1 MCGIAGHIGA
11 APPTPDRIDAALEAL
26 RRRGPDA
33 SGTHQAREGANAVT
47 LLHTRLAIID
57 LDRRSNQP
65 FRRDG
70 LSLVFN
76 GEIYNHVEVR
86 RLLERRGISFT
97 TRSDTEVLLEA
108 YRVWGEDCVDYLEG
122 MWAFAIHD
130 ADRHRVFISRDPFG
144 EKPLLWRAGGNG
156 VWFASEIAALSAL
169 TGRRPAVNTDTVRR
183 YLVNGYKALYKS
195 EALFHEDVRE
205 LPPGCNLVIGGN
217 GDVTIRRYWRPEYR
231 PDSSMS
237 FGEAVDGI
245 WHHLSESMRLRLRAD
260 VPIAFCLSGGVD
272 SAALA
277 SFAAKQHGAHVT
289 AFSIIDPD
297 PRYDESDNIHATVKD
312 LGCVHHEIHLQ
323 QSSDLDRFA
332 ALIRYHGKPVATASY
347 YVHAML
353 SEAMRERGFKVAVSG
368 TGADEL
374 VSGYYDHFNLH
385 LHAMKGHPDRA
396 QRIDDWRTHLG
407 PIVRNPHLRD
417 PLLYDRDPAFR
428 GHIYL
433 NADVFSDY
441 LTEPFAEP
449 FTEEPLSD
457 DLMRNRMLNEL
468 CHEAVPIIL
477 REDDLNSMKNSIEN
491 RSPYLDRALCDFAYS
506 IPPEH
511 LIRDG
516 YAKAPLRAAAKG
528 ILNDK
533 VRLDRHKKGFNAAFR
548 SLFDLDNPKTRE
560 RILDDGPIFD
570 LVRREKIEQAMSMPE
585 LPNSFS
591 KFLFSFVS
599 AKLFMEQSA

>member
-1 MCGIAGHIGA
+1 MCGIAGHFGA
-11 APPTPDRIDAALEAL
+11 APPTPDRIEAALDAL

-33 SGTHQAREGANAVT
+33 RGAHQAREGANTLT

-57 LDRRSNQP
+57 LDRRADQP

-70 LSLVFN
+70 LTLVFN

-86 RLLERRGISFT
+86 RTLEARGVRFG

-108 YRVWGEDCVDYLEG
+108 YRYWGEGCVDRLEG

-130 ADRHRVFISRDPFG
+130 ANRHRLFVSRDPFG
-144 EKPLLWRAGGNG
+144 EKPLLWRHNANG
-156 VWFASEIAALSAL
+156 FWFASETGALSAL
-169 TGRRPAVNTDTVRR
+169 TGHRPEVNRETVRR

-195 EALFHEDVRE
+195 PDQFHLDVRE
-205 LPPGCNLVIGGN
+205 LPPGHNLTVGGN
-217 GDVTIRRYWRPEYR
+217 GDLTVRRYWRPAYR
-231 PDSSMS
+231 PASMG
-237 FGEAVDGI
+237 FAEAVDGVR
-245 WHHLSESMRLRLRAD
+245 HHLSESMRLRLRAD

-277 SFAAKQHGAHVT
+277 SFAAREHGADVT

-297 PRYDESDNIHATVKD
+297 PRYDESRNIRATVAD
-312 LGCVHHEIHLQ
+312 LDCAHREIRLER
-323 QSSDLDRFA
+323 SSDLDRFA
-332 ALIRYHGKPVATASY
+332 DLVAYHGKPVATASY
-347 YVHAML
+347 YVHSML
-353 SEAMRERGFKVAVSG
+353 SEAMRAEGFKVAVSG

-385 LHAMKGHPDRA
+385 LHAMTGHPEREA
-396 QRIDDWRTHLG
+396 RLADWREHLQ
-407 PIVRNPHLRD
+407 PIVRNPHLRN
-417 PLLYDRDPAFR
+417 PLLYDEDPEFR

-433 NADVFSDY
+433 NAEVFSDY

-449 FTEEPLSD
+449 FTEEDLSD

-468 CHEAVPIIL
+468 CHEAVPVIL
-477 REDDLNSMKNSIEN
+477 REDDLNSMRSSIEN
-491 RSPYLDRALCDFAYS
+491 RSPYLDRALCDFAYT

-516 YAKAPLRAAAKG
+516 YAKAPLRWAAEG
-528 ILNDK
+528 ILNDT

-560 RILDDGPIFD
+560 RILDDGPVFD
-570 LVRREKIEQAMSMPE
+570 IVKRDRIEEAMSMRD

-599 AKLFMEQSA
+599 AKLFMEQWA

>member
-1 MCGIAGHIGA
+1 MCGIAGHIGPVVPGPGRIA
-11 APPTPDRIDAALEAL
+11 ATLTCL
-26 RRRGPDA
+26 KQRGPDA
-33 SGTHQAREGANAVT
+33 NGQFQTGAGAENIT

-57 LDRRSNQP
+57 LDGRADQP

-70 LSLVFN
+70 LTLVFN

-86 RLLERRGISFT
+86 ARLERLGVNFT

-108 YRVWGEDCVDYLEG
+108 YRQWGETCVDHLEG

-130 ADRHRVFISRDPFG
+130 AARHRLFISRDPFG
-144 EKPLLWRAGGNG
+144 EKPLLWRQNRDG
-156 VWFASEIAALSAL
+156 VWFASEVRALGALSGQPL
-169 TGRRPAVNTDTVRR
+169 QVNQRTVRR
-183 YLVNGYKALYKS
+183 YLVNGYKSLFKS
-195 EALFHEDVRE
+195 PDLFHQDIHE
-205 LPPGCNLVIGGN
+205 LPPGCNLTVGGN
-217 GDVTIRRYWRPEYR
+217 GDVTINRYWQPAYR
-231 PDSSMS
+231 PDTTMS
-237 FGEAVDGI
+237 FDDAVEGI
-245 WHHLSESMRLRLRAD
+245 RHHLTDSVRMRLRAD

-277 SFAAKQHGAHVT
+277 SFAAKKCGAEISS
-289 AFSIIDPD
+289 FSIIDPD
-297 PRYDESDNIHATVKD
+297 PRYNESENIEATVAD
-312 LGCVHHEIHLQ
+312 LQCDHHAIHLKQ
-323 QSSDLDRFA
+323 ASDLDRLDG
-332 ALIRYHGKPVATASY
+332 LIRYHGLPVATSSY

-353 SEAMRERGFKVAVSG
+353 SEAMQERGFKVAVSG

-385 LHAMKGHPDRA
+385 LHAMKGHRNRDDRIA
-396 QRIDDWRTHLG
+396 EWREHLS
-407 PIVRNPHLRD
+407 PIVRNPHLRN
-417 PLLYDRDPAFR
+417 PLLYDDDPDFR

-441 LTEPFAEP
+441 LNDPFEEP
-449 FTEEPLSD
+449 FTEAALSD

-468 CHEAVPIIL
+468 CHEAVPVIV
-477 REDDLNSMKNSIEN
+477 REDDLNSMKSSIEN
-491 RSPYLDRALCDFAYS
+491 RSPYLDRALCDFAYT

-511 LIRDG
+511 LIRGG
-516 YAKAPLRAAAKG
+516 YAKAPLRAASEG
-528 ILNDK
+528 ILNDQ

-570 LVRREKIEQAMSMPE
+570 LVKRNSIEEAMRMDDM
-585 LPNSFS
+585 PNSFS

-599 AKLFMEQSA
+599 AKLFMEHWA

>member
-1 MCGIAGHIGA
+1 MCGIAGHIGPN
-11 APPTPDRIDAALEAL
+11 APCPDRINATLDSL
-26 RRRGPDA
+26 RQRGPDS
-33 SGTHQAREGANAVT
+33 SGQFQTGSGAEKIT

-57 LDRRSNQP
+57 LDRRADQP

-70 LSLVFN
+70 LTLVFN

-86 RLLERRGISFT
+86 HQLEQRGVHFT

-108 YRVWGEDCVDYLEG
+108 YRYWGDTCVNHLEG

-130 ADRHRVFISRDPFG
+130 ATRHSLFISRDPFG
-144 EKPLLWRAGGNG
+144 EKPLLWQQNGDG
-156 VWFASEIAALSAL
+156 VWFGSEVRALAALS
-169 TGRRPAVNTDTVRR
+169 GRPLHVNSQTVRR
-183 YLVNGYKALYKS
+183 FLVNGYKSLYKS
-195 EALFHEDVRE
+195 SHLFHQDMRE
-205 LPPGCNLVIGGN
+205 LPPGCNLTIGGN
-217 GDVTIRRYWRPEYR
+217 GNVSITRYWQPAYR
-231 PDSSMS
+231 PDNQMT
-237 FGEAVDGI
+237 FDDAAEGI
-245 WHHLSESMRLRLRAD
+245 RHHLTQSVRMRLRAD

-277 SFAAKQHGAHVT
+277 SFAARRCGADIA

-297 PRYDESDNIHATVKD
+297 PRYDESDNINATVAD
-312 LGCVHHEIHLQ
+312 LKCHHHSIHLE
-323 QSSDLDRFA
+323 QSADLDRLDG
-332 ALIRYHGKPVATASY
+332 LIHYHGLPVATSSY

-353 SEAMRERGFKVAVSG
+353 SEAMQEQGFKVAVSG

-385 LHAMKGHPDRA
+385 LHALKGHRDRDA
-396 QRIDDWRTHLG
+396 HLADWQEHLS
-407 PIVRNPHLRD
+407 PIVRNPHLRN
-417 PLLYDRDPAFR
+417 PLLYDDDPEFR

-441 LTEPFAEP
+441 LTEPFAEG
-449 FTEEPLSD
+449 FDEKNLSD

-468 CHEAVPIIL
+468 CYEAVPIIV
-477 REDDLNSMKNSIEN
+477 REDDLNSMKSSIEN
-491 RSPYLDRALCDFAYS
+491 RSPYLDRPLCEFAYT

-516 YAKAPLRAAAKG
+516 YAKAPLRAASQG
-528 ILNDK
+528 VLNDQ

-548 SLFDLDNPKTRE
+548 SLFDLSNPKTRE

-570 LVRREKIEQAMSMPE
+570 LVKRDRIEQAMRRE
-585 LPNSFS
+585 DLPNSFS

-599 AKLFMEQSA
+599 AKLFMEHWA